1 MKLIIY
7 ARMTAIVLVAILENF
22 LETKAVMME

>member
-7 ARMTAIVLVAILENF
+7 ARMTPIVLVAILENF